1 MKGGGKQ
8 TLPPQAHD
16 AQRIVPH
23 PRTLRKA
30 REQIKYMVIDGSST
44 QQIRNYLHRW
54 VMWWAI
60 TSETWQ
66 HQELLNWFLDVCW
79 DANIAAHAAS
89 LLQRHLIKELRTAA
103 AQPVPVVAL
112 DDGLA
117 VQGVA

>member
-1 MKGGGKQ
+1 
-8 TLPPQAHD
+8 
-16 AQRIVPH
+16 
-23 PRTLRKA
+23 
-30 REQIKYMVIDGSST
+30 MVIDGSST

-54 VMWWAI
+54 VTWWVNA
-60 TSETWQ
+60 SETWQ

-89 LLQRHLIKELRTAA
+89 LLQLRLIKELGTAA
-103 AQPVPVVAL
+103 WTVPLVAL